1 MTFDNWQ
8 SAGGKAAPQWRNPAA
23 WLINLLFFAA
33 VYCIFYME
41 ATNPS
46 SDLAI
51 HASIAQTF
59 NFADL
64 HSITS
69 RIAYPLW
76 HVMVSGLY
84 QLGLP
89 IAIAAAAITALV
101 KTAFFATAQFLLL
114 PKRGEGNRFVMWLMC
129 LLLMFVTG
137 ICVPGVNPLV
147 YRAAGSPT
155 VWHNP
160 TQVTVTMISL
170 WCVPYLLHC
179 WCEYEKRLNL
189 KQNAIIIPWKNIF
202 SLAVFLMLAAAA
214 KPTFLQALLPAAF
227 VLFLSQWIRQPRQWR
242 WFMQILLAFLPS
254 VAYFLL
260 QYLYY
265 TGVVVEYTSGVTV
278 YVTAET
284 LWIAVRSVLLLTAF
298 PLLALA
304 LRRRKGQPMDRGV
317 ALVLLMLLFSALEA
331 AFFHETG
338 MRENHGNFT
347 WATGSSAILMW
358 WIALRS
364 YWTDFTEF
372 WPKRRQHLLRAWGYV
387 GCWALLGWHACSG
400 VYYLYYLITT
410 HNAF

>member
-1 MTFDNWQ
+1 MTFDSWQ
-8 SAGGKAAPQWRNPAA
+8 TACERAKPQRRDPVTWV
-23 WLINLLFFAA
+23 LNLLFFAA
-33 VYCIFYME
+33 VYAIFYME

-51 HASIAQTF
+51 HASIAQSF
-59 NFADL
+59 QFADL

-76 HVMVSGLY
+76 HVMVSAVY

-89 IAIAAAAITALV
+89 IAVAAAAITALM
-101 KTAFFATAQFLLL
+101 KTLFFATAQFLML
-114 PKRGEGNRFVMWLMC
+114 PRRGEGNRLVMWLMC
-129 LLLMFVTG
+129 LLLMIVTG
-137 ICVPGVNPLV
+137 ILVPGVNPLV

-170 WCVPYLLHC
+170 LCVPYLLHC
-179 WCEYEKRLNL
+179 WCAYEKRLSMA
-189 KQNAIIIPWKNIF
+189 QRAISLPWKNVF
-202 SLAVFLMLAAAA
+202 WLAVLLMLAAAA
-214 KPTFLQALLPAAF
+214 KPTFLQALIPAAF
-227 VLFLSQWIRQPRQWR
+227 VLFATQWARQPGQWR
-242 WFMQILLAFLPS
+242 YFAQMILAFVPS

-278 YVTAET
+278 YATAET
-284 LWIAVRSVLLLTAF
+284 LWIALRSVVLLTAF
-298 PLLALA
+298 PMLALA
-304 LRRRKGQPMDRGV
+304 LRRQKGQPMDRGV

-347 WATGSSAILMW
+347 WATGSSAILLW
-358 WIALRS
+358 WLALRS
-364 YWTDFTEF
+364 YWDDFT
-372 WPKRRQHLLRAWGYV
+372 KALQNRHTRALRAWGYAGSWV
-387 GCWALLGWHACSG
+387 LLLWHAFSAI
-400 VYYLYYLITT
+400 YYLCYLITT
-410 HNAF
+410 HSAF